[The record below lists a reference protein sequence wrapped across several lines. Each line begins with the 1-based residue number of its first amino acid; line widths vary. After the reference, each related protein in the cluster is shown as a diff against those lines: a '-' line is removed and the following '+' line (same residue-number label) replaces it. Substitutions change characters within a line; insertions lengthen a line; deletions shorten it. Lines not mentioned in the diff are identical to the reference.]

1 MRLLTVAV
9 LAVVLALSSAQ
20 NAFAAQASLNPTHGP
35 PGTKAFFSGSG
46 FVEPSFCEHAFHS
59 IPDGLSAGYDECQE
73 TGGGGNGVISGSF
86 TVAAGAKPGLYLVD
100 FVGEASAEFT
110 VGTGAIEVPYSIC
123 VLSLGVEQSDGVI
136 LWLPGYAYPGT
147 PVSQCQNKTDL
158 LGQDVL
164 NRTIMIHQF
173 ILNGTYLVPETLPP
187 IIVQ

>member
-1 MRLLTVAV
+1 MRSMRLLTVAV

-35 PGTKAFFSGSG
+35 PGTKVFFSGSG
-46 FVEPSFCEHAFHS
+46 FVEPSFCDHAFHS

-73 TGGGGNGVISGSF
+73 IGGVISGSF

-100 FVGEASAEFT
+100 FVGEAWAEFT

-147 PVSQCQNKTDL
+147 PVSQCQNKTEV

-164 NRTIMIHQF
+164 DRTIMIHQF
-173 ILNGTYLVPETLPP
+173 ILNGTFSVPVTLPP